1 MNTEENKEYYTEVHN
16 QIIGWTGNCDTK
28 ASIVLAFVGVLVSIT
43 FTSEYLLTTID
54 NQVKNIIL
62 YWNDGIGQFS
72 LIATL
77 MFITLIGLAISMSC
91 CCCFVIKSLKANIK
105 CIDNSIIFFGK
116 IANLSKE
123 QYINRVKM
131 ISVEDYHNDK
141 LSQIHNCATICD
153 TKFKLY
159 NKSIKH
165 LMIGL
170 LFFISFI
177 LSVII
182 LNAS

>member
-1 MNTEENKEYYTEVHN
+1 
-16 QIIGWTGNCDTK
+16 
-28 ASIVLAFVGVLVSIT
+28 
-43 FTSEYLLTTID
+43 
-54 NQVKNIIL
+54 
-62 YWNDGIGQFS
+62 
-72 LIATL
+72 

-91 CCCFVIKSLKANIK
+91 CCCFAIKSLKANIK

-177 LSVII
+177 LSVIM